1 MSSKKKKK
9 TLLPVW
15 FTSDLHL
22 NHRGVITRQGRPFD
36 NVDDM
41 NEAIIAKWNGV
52 ISKNDTIYVLGDFAY
67 DTDYG
72 TPLPKLFNAL
82 KGRKHLIVG
91 NHDQAHSAVL
101 DLGWESVEF
110 YGSVRLT
117 TGKHPIW
124 ATMCHYAMETW
135 RGMAGGSYMLHGHSH
150 GTMKRTLA
158 RRFDVGTD
166 VWEYTPI
173 DSEMLL
179 GIGAGEEFDPQ
190 DMHGDYAYDGS
201 TYEF

>member
-1 MSSKKKKK
+1 MGISKNDRIRD
-9 TLLPVW
+9 VW

-36 NVDDM
+36 SVEDM
-41 NEAIIAKWNGV
+41 NEAIIAKWNG
-52 ISKNDTIYVLGDFAY
+52 ILTKRDNIYVLGDFAY

-72 TPLPKLFNAL
+72 TPLPKLFKAL

-91 NHDQAHSAVL
+91 NHDEAHRRVL
-101 DLGWESVEF
+101 DLGWESVNF
-110 YGSVRLT
+110 FGSVRLT
-117 TGKHPIW
+117 EGKHPIW

-135 RGMAGGSYMLHGHSH
+135 RGMSGGSYMLHGHSH

-173 DSEMLL
+173 DASSLL
-179 GIGAGEEFDPQ
+179 HIGNDEEFEPT